1 MPVAALISGMMT
13 LIASSPNMI
22 IESSLRG
29 RCLAPLDFF
38 SWTPFGLAVLAAAI
52 AFMLAARGLLSK
64 QITAKDAAAIS
75 PTAYIL
81 RQRVA
86 YKIGL
91 PSGRTGN
98 SFQVSPR
105 RHAEGRGSTLRPLD
119 DRTIVASVAKTRRA
133 VIVDEGWRSGSLAAE
148 ICARII
154 GTSSLHTRPIGA
166 SSSQKACSTERMIVE
181 PKVGG
186 IQKHHFP
193 RIAGLRTMPLLAN
206 PTPNSFAVFPTSFPV
221 VKKDFRGSEAVGLEN
236 KLALEIL
243 DLIEWMT
250 VAVLTLFAVGQ
261 GGRLRSALRH
271 MLLPPL
277 QLSLHRAA

>member
-86 YKIGL
+86 YELGFPAAEPEIVFKFRHDDMQKVAAARCGRL
-91 PSGRTGN
+91 TTGPSWP
-98 SFQVSPR
+98 QSPR
-105 RHAEGRGSTLRPLD
+105 PGVR
-119 DRTIVASVAKTRRA
+119 
-133 VIVDEGWRSGSLAAE
+133 
-148 ICARII
+148 
-154 GTSSLHTRPIGA
+154 
-166 SSSQKACSTERMIVE
+166 SSSMKA
-181 PKVGG
+181 G
-186 IQKHHFP
+186 
-193 RIAGLRTMPLLAN
+193 AA
-206 PTPNSFAVFPTSFPV
+206 AV
-221 VKKDFRGSEAVGLEN
+221 
-236 KLALEIL
+236 
-243 DLIEWMT
+243 
-250 VAVLTLFAVGQ
+250 
-261 GGRLRSALRH
+261 
-271 MLLPPL
+271 
-277 QLSLHRAA
+277 